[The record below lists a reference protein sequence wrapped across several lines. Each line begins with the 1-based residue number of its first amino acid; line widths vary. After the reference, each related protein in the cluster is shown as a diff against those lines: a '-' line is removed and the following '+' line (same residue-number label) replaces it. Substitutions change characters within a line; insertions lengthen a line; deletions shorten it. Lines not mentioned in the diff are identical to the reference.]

1 MQTKVLE
8 IEIETI
14 DFIVVMRTI
23 ERKTNAEV
31 NVMVLSINLSQI
43 YYSIVLWP
51 MPKINRDLK
60 VNILVVTVINAN
72 MISITVITREM
83 VVINMEII
91 ILNVTAHVG
100 VVSVNLFFNSLV
112 QNYGDGIMET
122 VSFIIC
128 ASLFIIICYSSV
140 IMNYWKLF
148 IAGV

>member
-1 MQTKVLE
+1 
-8 IEIETI
+8 
-14 DFIVVMRTI
+14 
-23 ERKTNAEV
+23 
-31 NVMVLSINLSQI
+31 
-43 YYSIVLWP
+43 

-140 IMNYWKLF
+140 IMNY
-148 IAGV
+148 